1 LQSQFQCQN
10 KQTLFTTKNLQQLLK
25 VFLYVYHKAMGK
37 LFLPCKKSTLLK
49 KIIVSVTNDLA
60 TDQRVAKICDSLQ
73 ALDYEIV
80 LVGRKLHNSPPL
92 YRSYR
97 TIRMQLIFNNG
108 FLFYAEYAIRLFLLL
123 LFSKKDILLA
133 NDLDTLLP
141 NYLISVLQRK
151 KIVYDSHELFTE
163 IPELIDRP
171 FTRKTWGR
179 LEQWIVPKLQNTY
192 TVCQSIATTYNQAYN
207 TSFKVVRNLP
217 VQKKT
222 NPGSLGIDSAGKKII
237 LYQGAI
243 NMGRGL
249 EYFIDC
255 MQYLDDFIFVLVGSG
270 DILSQ
275 LQTRVAEGGLEQK
288 VFFLGKK
295 LPEALFKIT
304 PLADIGISAE
314 EDLGLNYRFALPN
327 KIFDYIQAEVPILV
341 SNLPEMKQ
349 IVLQHKVGELIK
361 ETQPKKLA
369 AQIQEMVHVDFSE
382 ALNSAKKT
390 LTWEGEKEQLALVF
404 NNLR

>member
-1 LQSQFQCQN
+1 
-10 KQTLFTTKNLQQLLK
+10 
-25 VFLYVYHKAMGK
+25 MGK
-37 LFLPCKKSTLLK
+37 LFLPCEKSILLK

-60 TDQRVAKICDSLQ
+60 TDQRVAKICNSLQ

-92 YRSYR
+92 HRPYR
-97 TIRMQLIFNNG
+97 TIRMQLLFNKG
-108 FLFYAEYAIRLFLLL
+108 FLFYAEYTIRLLFLLL
-123 LFSKKDILLA
+123 VSKKDILLA

-171 FTRKTWGR
+171 LTRKTWLA

-192 TVCQSIATTYNQAYN
+192 TVCQSIATTYDQAYK

-217 VQKKT
+217 VQKKK
-222 NPGSLGIDSAGKKII
+222 NPGSLGIDNAGKKII

-249 EYFIDC
+249 EHFIDC
-255 MQYLDDFIFVLVGSG
+255 MPYLDDFIFVLIGSG

-275 LQTRVAEGGLEQK
+275 LQTRVSEGHLEHK

-295 LPEALFKIT
+295 LPEALSKIT

-349 IVLQHKVGELIK
+349 IVLQYNVGELIK

-369 AQIQEMVHVDFSE
+369 AQIQKMVHVDFSE
-382 ALNSAKKT
+382 ALNSAKKK
-390 LTWEGEKEQLALVF
+390 LTWEGEEKQLALVF